1 MQIKHD
7 TSADAMYIKLND
19 KPFHK
24 NKVVGNGLVVLDI
37 AEDGTVIG
45 IELISPSLY
54 VDNLGEVT
62 YLVDSKQKTVSHSEK
77 S

>member
-7 TSADAMYIKLND
+7 TKADVMYLKLND

-24 NKVVGNGLVVLDI
+24 NKVMGNGLVVLDI

-62 YLVDSKQKTVSHSEK
+62 YLVDNGQKTVSRTDAP
-77 S
+77 